1 MTKLTSKEEL
11 FVNYLVS
18 GKSQRKA
25 YISAG
30 YNVKNKN
37 DVYID
42 NKASQL
48 FNKPKVKDRFN
59 ELMNIFIN
67 KSIWTREEAIHQYL
81 WLLNKAKNHI
91 DQYGISY
98 ASSNAY
104 LGALKGLNKL
114 AFETTIKGRK
124 IQEEIKL
131 LDKRINAMNECS
143 NNDEKIASYF
153 KLLSKME

>member
-18 GKSQRKA
+18 GKSQRQA

-30 YNVKNKN
+30 YKVKNKN

-48 FNKPKVKDRFN
+48 FNKAKVKDRFN

>member
-91 DQYGISY
+91 DQYGVSY
-98 ASSNAY
+98 VSSNAY

-131 LDKRINAMNECS
+131 LDKRINAMNEGN

>member
-91 DQYGISY
+91 DQYGVSY
-98 ASSNAY
+98 VSSNAY

-124 IQEEIKL
+124 MQEEIKL
-131 LDKRINAMNECS
+131 LDKRINAMNEG
-143 NNDEKIASYF
+143 NNKDEKIASYF

>member
-91 DQYGISY
+91 DQYGVSY
-98 ASSNAY
+98 VSNNAY

-131 LDKRINAMNECS
+131 LDKRINAMNEGN

>member
-18 GKSQRKA
+18 GKSQRQA

-48 FNKPKVKDRFN
+48 FNKPKIMDRFN

-114 AFETTIKGRK
+114 TFETTVKGIK
-124 IQEEIKL
+124 IQKEIEL
-131 LDKRINAMNECS
+131 LNKKNDGMSS
-143 NNDEKIASYF
+143 NNNIEDKIESYIN
-153 KLLSKME
+153 LLSSLN